1 MSDGVMAACV
11 SVIGMVSVAAISALI
26 QFRITK
32 SVIEND
38 HKKIKHQASIDAYN
52 QKRQHKNDHLL
63 ELLTEYLN
71 LTDPEINGL
80 YQYHVIVRLVHKIQL
95 LLDTNNPIET
105 ELNSV
110 LVDFTLHIREN
121 VTGHRDRE
129 GFLNLHA
136 AVCSVGQAVLKT

>member
-1 MSDGVMAACV
+1 MTDGVIAACV

-38 HKKIKHQASIDAYN
+38 HKKIRHQATMDAYN
-52 QKRQHKNDHLL
+52 QRRQHKNDHLL

-80 YQYHVIVRLVHKIQL
+80 YMYPVIVKLLHKIQL
-95 LLDTNNPIET
+95 LLDTNCAIEN

-110 LVDFTLHIREN
+110 LVNFTLCIREN
-121 VTGHRDRE
+121 VSGCRDRE

-136 AVCSVGQAVLKT
+136 AVCSVGQAVLKA